1 MRIDSIYCDFVCGID
16 GKTVGKPFA
25 CAGCQE
31 QRTWVFTPWELRGDS
46 FAVKS
51 PCSAPGSQH
60 HLEFCLTR
68 QSSVKSVFLLTRC
81 SRPVPGSSLRRSE
94 GVASESVCPPPALAA
109 LASTPKPRHRHCL
122 GGQTLTWLLSLD
134 SLGLDGGAAS
144 RRGLP
149 ATLCV
154 ITTAILYNA
163 HMTLS
168 PTRQLP
174 SSGFS
179 DAIATVETA
188 LAIRIK
194 TREVLTGAP
203 RPAPALPCPPP
214 RPFLTGFPLIHRT
227 RRTYF
232 RLGAP

>member
-1 MRIDSIYCDFVCGID
+1 M
-16 GKTVGKPFA
+16 
-25 CAGCQE
+25 
-31 QRTWVFTPWELRGDS
+31 
-46 FAVKS
+46 KS
-51 PCSAPGSQH
+51 PCSTPGSQH

-154 ITTAILYNA
+154 VTTAILHNA

-203 RPAPALPCPPP
+203 RLAPALPCPPP

>member
-51 PCSAPGSQH
+51 PCSTPGSQH

-81 SRPVPGSSLRRSE
+81 SRPVPGSSRRRSE

-122 GGQTLTWLLSLD
+122 GGQTLTCLLSLD
-134 SLGLDGGAAS
+134 SLRQGGAGWWCCLPPGPS
-144 RRGLP
+144 CHSLRRNHGDP
-149 ATLCV
+149 SQRTHDP
-154 ITTAILYNA
+154 IA
-163 HMTLS
+163 HS
-168 PTRQLP
+168 PT
-174 SSGFS
+174 
-179 DAIATVETA
+179 A
-188 LAIRIK
+188 LQWLLR
-194 TREVLTGAP
+194 
-203 RPAPALPCPPP
+203 CNS
-214 RPFLTGFPLIHRT
+214 
-227 RRTYF
+227 YS
-232 RLGAP
+232 